1 MKLLY
6 EEREN
11 ERKREYKNIKKE
23 NISFVYFIKWN
34 QIDNAYIFCII

>member
-23 NISFVYFIKWN
+23 NISFVYFIK
-34 QIDNAYIFCII
+34 